1 MAFQRAGMTTNT
13 QNTAAAPRAAQ
24 TAPRSNQQAM
34 APVQDT
40 SVTYT
45 ANGEEVSLSFQDVRK
60 FICENATDA
69 ECKIFIETCRGN
81 GLNPFLR
88 EAHLIKYDAKSA
100 ASIVVGKNAFT
111 KRAEMHPQFDGYE
124 AGLVVLVNG
133 KIEYREGS
141 AVYEGEEL
149 LGGWAKVYRK
159 DRTRPS
165 FDEVNLNEY
174 IQTKTDKN
182 GNVVPNSM
190 WASKPGTMIR
200 KVALVHA
207 LREAF
212 PSALGAI
219 YSEEEV
225 NVDVE
230 GSFRELPNEEP
241 SAPARLGRSRRAPKS
256 LPSEPIA
263 ADDPFAQPVTEP
275 ETVPV
280 GGEQA

>member
-24 TAPRSNQQAM
+24 TAPHSNQQAM

-45 ANGEEVSLSFQDVRK
+45 ANGHEVSLSFQDIRAFLCPK
-60 FICENATDA
+60 ANDA
-69 ECKIFIETCRGN
+69 ECKLFLETCRCN
-81 GLNPFLR
+81 GFDPFLKD
-88 EAHLIKYDAKSA
+88 AYLIKYDEKQP
-100 ASIVVGKNAFT
+100 ASIVVGKYAFT
-111 KRAEMHPQFDGYE
+111 KRAEEHPQFDGYE

-165 FDEVNLNEY
+165 FEEVNLNEY
-174 IQTKTDKN
+174 IQTKSD
-182 GNVVPNSM
+182 GSPNSM

-200 KVALVHA
+200 KVALTHA

-212 PSALGAI
+212 PSALGAL
-219 YSEEEV
+219 YTEEEV

-241 SAPARLGRSRRAPKS
+241 SAPARLGRSRRAPKA
-256 LPSEPIA
+256 LPAEPIA
-263 ADDPFAQPVTEP
+263 ADDPFAQPVAEP
-275 ETVPV
+275 ETVPA